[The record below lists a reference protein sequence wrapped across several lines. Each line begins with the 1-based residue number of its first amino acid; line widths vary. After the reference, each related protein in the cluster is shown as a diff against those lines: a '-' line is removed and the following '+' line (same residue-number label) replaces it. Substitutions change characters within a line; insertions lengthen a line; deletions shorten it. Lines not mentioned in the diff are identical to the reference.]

1 MGARWLAVMVL
12 VLVAASCMLPARRL
26 ETRIEANGPI
36 AGLSVVV
43 EDHTGLVLSVA
54 PAVPQRDGIENLR
67 GRPDVL
73 VVTWL
78 GGMCDQSTTF
88 VLRQVG
94 DGFEVAGQT
103 LQDPGPCRLSGVTR
117 SIGIHLA
124 VPVAAR
130 TVALTG
136 VP

>member
-1 MGARWLAVMVL
+1 MVL
-12 VLVAASCMLPARRL
+12 VLVAASCLLPTRRL

-54 PAVPQRDGIENLR
+54 PEVPPGDGIENLE
-67 GRPDVL
+67 GQPDVL

-78 GGMCDQSTTF
+78 GGKCDQTTTF
-88 VLRQVG
+88 VLRRVG

-103 LQDPGPCRLSGVTR
+103 LQDPGPCLLAGVTR
-117 SIGIHLA
+117 SIGMYLA
-124 VPVAAR
+124 VPVAAQ
-130 TVALTG
+130 TVALTS